1 MDRLQ
6 AMRIFTRVVEANS
19 FNKAAEKLSLSRSSV
34 TTIVKN
40 LEAFLGVRLLYRTTR
55 SLNLTADG
63 AAYYE
68 RCQRILAD
76 IEETEACFHTAASQ
90 AKGKLRVDMSGA
102 IGRIIVFPSLGD
114 FQQRFPDIEL
124 LIRLSDRNV
133 DLVQEGI
140 DCAIRI
146 GELDDSTLIGRRIG
160 SFNWLV
166 CASPEFLEQH
176 GEPKRLEDLAD
187 YRSVG
192 YMSSRTGRARQW
204 DFVVDGEVVSLKIP
218 SSLTVNDIDAYVT
231 CGLKGLGI
239 IRPPYVTVQ
248 PYLESGQLREVLP
261 QWKAPPVPISVVYPQ
276 NRQVSSAVRAFIDWV
291 SALFNRHPMLSA
303 GR

>member
-40 LEAFLGVRLLYRTTR
+40 LEDFLGVRLLYRTTR
-55 SLNLTADG
+55 RLNLTVDG

-76 IEETEACFHTAASQ
+76 IEETEARFHSASSQ
-90 AKGKLRVDMSGA
+90 PRGKLRVDMSGA
-102 IGRIIVFPSLGD
+102 MGRLIVFPRLGE
-114 FQQRFPDIEL
+114 FQERFPDVDL
-124 LIRLSDRNV
+124 SIRLSDRAV
-133 DLVQEGI
+133 DLIQEGI

-146 GELDDSTLIGRRIG
+146 GELEDSSLIARRIG
-160 SFNWLV
+160 LFKWIV
-166 CASPEFLEQH
+166 CASPEFLQRY
-176 GEPKRLEDLAD
+176 GEPRRIEDLSD

-192 YMSSRTGRARQW
+192 YISNRTGRATNW
-204 DFVVDGEVVSLKIP
+204 EFIVDGETRSVKMT
-218 SSLTVNDIDAYVT
+218 SSLTVNDVDAYVT
-231 CGLKGLGI
+231 CGLKGLGL
-239 IRPPYVTVQ
+239 IRPPFCIAQ

-261 QWKAPPVPISVVYPQ
+261 KWKAPLMPISIVYPQ
-276 NRQVSSAVRAFIDWV
+276 NRQVSSAVRVFVDWAA
-291 SALFNRHPMLSA
+291 ALFDEHPVLLR

>member
-40 LEAFLGVRLLYRTTR
+40 LENFLGVRLLYRTTR
-55 SLNLTADG
+55 RLNLTVDG

-76 IEETEACFHTAASQ
+76 IEETEARFHSAAAQ
-90 AKGKLRVDMSGA
+90 PRGTLRVDMSGA
-102 IGRIIVFPSLGD
+102 IGRLIVFPAIAS
-114 FQQRFPDIEL
+114 FQERFPDVDL
-124 LIRLSDRNV
+124 SIRLSDRPV
-133 DLVQEGI
+133 DLIHEGI

-146 GELDDSTLIGRRIG
+146 GDLEDSSLIARRIG
-160 SFNWLV
+160 SFRWIV
-166 CASPEFLEQH
+166 CAAPEFLERN
-176 GEPKRLEDLAD
+176 GEPQRIEDLID

-192 YMSSRTGRARQW
+192 YISCRTGRAKSW
-204 DFVVDGEVVSLKIP
+204 EFIVDGETQSIKVP
-218 SSLTVNDIDAYVT
+218 STLTVNDIDAYVT
-231 CGLKGLGI
+231 CGLKGLGL
-239 IRPPYVTVQ
+239 IRPPYCIAQ

-261 QWKAPPVPISVVYPQ
+261 KWKAPLAPISIVYPQ
-276 NRQVSSAVRAFIDWV
+276 NRQVSSAVRAFVDW
-291 SALFNRHPMLSA
+291 AADLFEDHPLVLR

>member
-55 SLNLTADG
+55 RLNLTVDG

-76 IEETEACFHTAASQ
+76 IEETEARFHSAAAQ
-90 AKGKLRVDMSGA
+90 PRGKLRVDMTGA
-102 IGRIIVFPSLGD
+102 IGRLVVFPNLGE
-114 FQQRFPDIEL
+114 FQKRFPDVDL
-124 LIRLSDRNV
+124 SIRLSDRIV
-133 DLVQEGI
+133 DLIQEGI
-140 DCAIRI
+140 DCAIRV
-146 GELDDSTLIGRRIG
+146 GELEDSSLVARRIG
-160 SFNWLV
+160 SFKWTV
-166 CASPEFLEQH
+166 CAAPEFIERY
-176 GEPKRLEDLAD
+176 GEPKRIEDLSD

-192 YMSSRTGRARQW
+192 YISCQTGRAKSW
-204 DFVVDGEVVSLKIP
+204 EFIVDGETRYIKVP
-218 SSLTVNDIDAYVT
+218 STLTVNDIDAYVT
-231 CGLKGLGI
+231 CGLKGLGL
-239 IRPPYVTVQ
+239 IRPPYCVAQ
-248 PYLESGQLREVLP
+248 PYLESGQLRELL
-261 QWKAPPVPISVVYPQ
+261 QTSKAPLAPISIVYPQ
-276 NRQVSSAVRAFIDWV
+276 NRQVSSAVRAFVDW
-291 SALFNRHPMLSA
+291 AAELFAEHPLLMR